1 MEMPKNC
8 PHCKVKIEPE
18 PGYFWGAMYFSYA
31 LVVGLSVSMI
41 VIFFYFNW
49 DENFFLMASVM
60 LLVIG
65 ALSPLIFR
73 ISRMLMIYT
82 TAPYRKYIKELGKKK
97 CPQTRA
103 HCII

>member
-1 MEMPKNC
+1 
-8 PHCKVKIEPE
+8 
-18 PGYFWGAMYFSYA
+18 
-31 LVVGLSVSMI
+31 MI

-97 CPQTRA
+97 APTN
-103 HCII
+103 